1 MTARADPDP
10 TPNDGSSPEE
20 REESLVAIGSDVPR
34 RGRNDAT
41 ATNLS
46 GEELLLLDRVE
57 SSRLRARS
65 RTTCRLWGFAT
76 ASVTSARAVR
86 LHALDVGMST
96 FCRALAPTPRANV
109 QRARRARS
117 RSTKPTI
124 SALSRDDDHGAP
136 TGTSPPRPGRR
147 ELAAGC
153 ALVALASNSRA
164 ANAGVLSDKLAA
176 ASLPGLI
183 SPLTQYDSPD
193 LDYSFQYPKGW
204 RVLRNRLRRGI
215 VVADFD
221 TTEKIVVEVFSRPPM
236 SELVGDVPGDGDGD
250 GDVPGG
256 GDAGTLKTDASF
268 ASGLSSEVRAKIR
281 ARAVEV
287 LVAPVA
293 DDNSGDSKLETPSM
307 SQVRS
312 LRFDAE
318 GPGFD
323 PGVVDYFAFTSTTTT
338 RSGYQATRRNYAAV
352 VPKGGLVY
360 AICASATTADFDE
373 RRGALY
379 ERVIR
384 TFVVN

>member
-1 MTARADPDP
+1 MLANSSRVLEIDRGRRADS
-10 TPNDGSSPEE
+10 DG
-20 REESLVAIGSDVPR
+20 LA
-34 RGRNDAT
+34 
-41 ATNLS
+41 
-46 GEELLLLDRVE
+46 
-57 SSRLRARS
+57 
-65 RTTCRLWGFAT
+65 
-76 ASVTSARAVR
+76 ASAVTSARAVR
-86 LHALDVGMST
+86 LHVLEVDMST
-96 FCRALAPTPRANV
+96 FCRAFAPSPRASV

-117 RSTKPTI
+117 RATKPTI
-124 SALSRDDDHGAP
+124 SSPPRDDDHGAP
-136 TGTSPPRPGRR
+136 PETFPHHPSRR
-147 ELAAGC
+147 ELAVGC
-153 ALVALASNSRA
+153 AFVALVSNPRA

-176 ASLPGLI
+176 ASLPGVGGLR
-183 SPLTQYDSPD
+183 QYDSPD
-193 LDYSFQYPKGW
+193 LDFSFQYPKGW

-236 SELVGDVPGDGDGD
+236 SELVGVGDGEGDVPGD
-250 GDVPGG
+250 

-373 RRGALY
+373 RRGELY